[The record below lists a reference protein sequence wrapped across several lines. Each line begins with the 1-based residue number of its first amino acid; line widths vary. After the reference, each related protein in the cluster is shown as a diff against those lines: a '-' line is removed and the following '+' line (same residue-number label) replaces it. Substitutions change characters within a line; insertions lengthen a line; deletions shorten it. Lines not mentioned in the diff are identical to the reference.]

1 MHKDMTQLW
10 RKSHKSYY
18 NPPSHPPVEGGN
30 SLCRLVIRSCGRN
43 CLSDDIVY
51 RTYTPDHLLAQ
62 SLFLYSQ
69 SHFISSIY
77 NAITTYQVLATK
89 VLRKHYIGYDI
100 RRYWVNMAC
109 VVFNYCCKCSPCQ
122 QRKQLAPVRALLTS
136 VPIIGNPCQMIAV
149 HILEVALSVNNNMYL
164 FVIQDYFT
172 KWTEAIPLHNQ
183 IAAAITTELIILLA
197 KFGMPDTLHS
207 DQGRNFES
215 ALMKQT
221 LEAFGVHK
229 LRTTAYHPQGD
240 GIIKRFNWLFHQ
252 LLRTYVEQEMDW
264 ERLLPLVLYAY
275 RTTIHSSM
283 WTSPF
288 VLVFSRH
295 PESPDFNNLTGYDST
310 SYQNHILSKMAALK
324 DLVEANL
331 VQAASQQWVY
341 YNQHSTTFQCWWLC
355 WIIESDCQQTW
366 P

>member
-1 MHKDMTQLW
+1 
-10 RKSHKSYY
+10 
-18 NPPSHPPVEGGN
+18 
-30 SLCRLVIRSCGRN
+30 
-43 CLSDDIVY
+43 
-51 RTYTPDHLLAQ
+51 
-62 SLFLYSQ
+62 
-69 SHFISSIY
+69 
-77 NAITTYQVLATK
+77 
-89 VLRKHYIGYDI
+89 
-100 RRYWVNMAC
+100 MAC
-109 VVFNYCCKCSPCQ
+109 VVYNYCCKCSPCQ

-136 VPIIGNPCQMIAV
+136 VPIIGNLWQMIAV

-197 KFGMPDTLHS
+197 KFGIPDTLHS

-229 LRTTAYHPQGD
+229 LKTTAYHPQGD
-240 GIIKRFNWLFHQ
+240 GIIKRFNRLFRQ
-252 LLRTYVEQEMDW
+252 LLLTYVEQETDW
-264 ERLLPLVLYAY
+264 ECFLPLVLHAY

-295 PESPDFNNLTGYDST
+295 PKSATSLDMTQPRIRITFFPKWLHWKIWLKQTWFKQLHSNGCTITSTLQHFNVGDCVGLSNLTASKLDPKWEGRWRIVEVESPLNMKIKNERQPKLGTSTVYNIELSHYQARNIQWMNTSSGNLLRLNT
-310 SYQNHILSKMAALK
+310 
-324 DLVEANL
+324 
-331 VQAASQQWVY
+331 
-341 YNQHSTTFQCWWLC
+341 WLC
-355 WIIESDCQQTW
+355 QKLIHPLLQTAYGW
-366 P
+366 GWHPKDKIPR